1 MAERQAKAEREAKEM
16 EGCTFAPTLYTK
28 KKKRPTQQKKP
39 ATISL
44 SISENVRDPT
54 AEEEERARE
63 LNKFLLD

>member
-1 MAERQAKAEREAKEM
+1 M

-28 KKKRPTQQKKP
+28 KKKRPTQQKQP